1 MSFFDQVVFW
11 LLNNGARAT
20 KEEEEA
26 GGKRKSDP
34 VSHIPR
40 PRPATSLYRDSVI
53 SSGSASPPIISCC
66 LQLASRKT
74 QGEFTIDK
82 CGITVDRCVPPVKR
96 KACAWRTPVDWV
108 CKKRKDHV
116 FLIVPS
122 NPVHH
127 QMGPRANTQTN
138 YSKQRN
144 TGSRK
149 EEARGKNKSDT
160 VSHIPPPKTHTS
172 TQ

>member
-1 MSFFDQVVFW
+1 MVHVQQKKKKQKKKKKKQVARGSPTLFRTFPAQDQ
-11 LLNNGARAT
+11 
-20 KEEEEA
+20 
-26 GGKRKSDP
+26 P
-34 VSHIPR
+34 
-40 PRPATSLYRDSVI
+40 PAYRDSVI

-82 CGITVDRCVPPVKR
+82 CGITVDRCVPPVER

-127 QMGPRANTQTN
+127 QTGPRANAQTS
-138 YSKQRN
+138 YSKKRAHLNRQ
-144 TGSRK
+144 
-149 EEARGKNKSDT
+149 
-160 VSHIPPPKTHTS
+160 
-172 TQ
+172 